1 MRVLILSLLS
11 RKKGCL
17 HNLKYLPALPP
28 SRSCLPLPHTTHER
42 WLDIQTMPPMCN
54 GILGLDAVEA
64 TWLGLGSGSQGQ
76 GRDEGEDDEDT
87 SSPS

>member
-1 MRVLILSLLS
+1 
-11 RKKGCL
+11 
-17 HNLKYLPALPP
+17 
-28 SRSCLPLPHTTHER
+28 
-42 WLDIQTMPPMCN
+42 MPPMCN